1 MTATVKT
8 VVANYT
14 DEQAAKMSAEYV
26 ATPTRVTVEALALSM
41 GKSVR
46 SVVAKLSRMGV
57 YVKPEAVSKTG
68 GKVQK
73 KSELVD
79 ALMAKVTLTEAEASS
94 FEHVNKT
101 ALVKLIAA
109 LTPAVFVENET
120 ETE

>member
-1 MTATVKT
+1 MTATTKT
-8 VVANYT
+8 VAVNYT
-14 DEQAAKMSAEYV
+14 DEQAAKMTADYV
-26 ATPTRVTVEALALSM
+26 AAPTRETVESIALLM

-68 GKVQK
+68 GKVVK

-79 ALMAKVTLTEAEASS
+79 KLMAKVAMTEAEASS

-101 ALVKLIAA
+101 ALVKLLAA
-109 LTPAVFVENET
+109 LPALDEVEAVEA
-120 ETE
+120 E

>member
-1 MTATVKT
+1 MTATTKT
-8 VVANYT
+8 VVANYS

-26 ATPTRVTVEALALSM
+26 ATPTRETVESLALVM

-68 GKVQK
+68 GKVVK

-79 ALMAKVTLTEAEASS
+79 ALTAKVPMTDAEASS

-101 ALVKLIAA
+101 ALVKLLAA
-109 LTPAVFVENET
+109 LPAEVVEVET
-120 ETE
+120 D